1 MNIVFRVDA
10 SRSMGS
16 GHLMRCL
23 TLANALRARGNHLVH
38 FICRS
43 HPGDLRELLD
53 SRHIPYSML
62 AEATTQS
69 VPPDD
74 RDTYTL
80 WLGTSQAEDARQ
92 TISALGS
99 LVPDWLIV
107 DHYALD
113 AQWETDLRSTAK
125 RIMVIDD
132 LADRRHDCDLLLD
145 QTFLPHAETRYAHL
159 VPSDCRMLLGPSWAL
174 VRPEFSALRGHSLL
188 RRATLA
194 LGKVL
199 VCMGGSDPS
208 NETMKAVE
216 GLIQSRKRLAVDVIV
231 GGAYSE
237 TAALR
242 KILDSMPASRLHI
255 QTDHMAQLM
264 AEADFA
270 ITSGGTI
277 TWEKCVL
284 GLPGMT
290 VILDDNQELIA
301 QNMHDAEAQ
310 ITLGRGHSLSARDY
324 AGCIDAVT
332 PTMMAR
338 LSLQAATICDGHGA
352 ERVCEILLQ
361 GEHRDAAKH

>member
-23 TLANALRARGNHLVH
+23 TLAEALRTKGEHQIH

-43 HPGDLRELLD
+43 HPGDLRELLND
-53 SRHIPYSML
+53 RHIQYSML
-62 AEATTQS
+62 PEVKTQIDS
-69 VPPDD
+69 PD
-74 RDTYTL
+74 TENSHAH

-92 TISALGS
+92 TINALGS

-107 DHYALD
+107 DHYGLD
-113 AQWETDLRSTAK
+113 AEWEVPLRSKAK

-145 QTFLPHAETRYAHL
+145 QTFLPHTETRYAL
-159 VPSDCRMLLGPSWAL
+159 LAPPDCRLLLGPSWAL
-174 VRPEFSALRGHSLL
+174 VRPEFAALRGHSML
-188 RRATLA
+188 RRTLPR
-194 LGKVL
+194 LSKIL

-208 NETMKAVE
+208 NETMKVVE
-216 GLIQSRKRLAVDVIV
+216 GLIQSNKRLAVDVIV
-231 GGAYSE
+231 GGAYTE
-237 TAALR
+237 TAALQ
-242 KILDSMPASRLHI
+242 KILCSMPASRLHI
-255 QTDHMAQLM
+255 QTDHMAQIM

-290 VILDDNQELIA
+290 VILDANQELIA
-301 QNMHDAEAQ
+301 QNMHSAEAQ

-324 AGCIDAVT
+324 AECLDSVT
-332 PTMMAR
+332 PTMMTR
-338 LSLQAATICDGHGA
+338 LSRQAAAICDGQGA

-361 GEHRDAAKH
+361 GEHRDAA